1 MGFSLMLTNRNHFP
15 VQLHFAVKVR
25 FPLSFALPHLP
36 HLAFRGSSI
45 MSSDNIS
52 NSKNT
57 STSNHNNMDAD
68 RIIAKAQELFP
79 AYFQLQDLELKMGK
93 LQWERGQ
100 IADPKVRASCLLF
113 RS

>member
-1 MGFSLMLTNRNHFP
+1 MGFSLMLTIETTSKFI
-15 VQLHFAVKVR
+15 FGVKVC

-45 MSSDNIS
+45 MSSDNMS
-52 NSKNT
+52 SSKNT
-57 STSNHNNMDAD
+57 STTMDAD

-79 AYFQLQDLELKMGK
+79 EYFQLQDLELKMGK
-93 LQWERGQ
+93 LQWERAQ

>member
-1 MGFSLMLTNRNHFP
+1 MGFSLMLTIETTSKFI
-15 VQLHFAVKVR
+15 FGVKVR

-45 MSSDNIS
+45 MSSDNMS
-52 NSKNT
+52 SSKNT
-57 STSNHNNMDAD
+57 STRNHNMDAD

-79 AYFQLQDLELKMGK
+79 EYFQLQDLELKMGK
-93 LQWERGQ
+93 LQWERSQ